1 MRRAAILQRR
11 LSSVTATTSSSS
23 SFGGDDVHPQ
33 SSLFLLKRYLS
44 AAAAVPEQKLSMD
57 DKNFLD
63 GSYDVELLPT
73 GQIRYRSPHNRVIG
87 PALVPP
93 QSFDS
98 PLPAIDCFDDWDV
111 GALVERKKKKQ
122 FLEQKQKEKREV
134 LEYQIELPMRGLFSV
149 LVERKSQL
157 RIKEESP
164 ENLEF
169 VARRER
175 QRRVENES
183 VNDEIKRYREM
194 SEQMAQV
201 GAGANL
207 PAVRQLLTSFYEPL
221 MVGVERE
228 QNMISEGVPG
238 FDRRV
243 YGPYLQLLGA
253 DKIAVISLHT
263 IISMLMRGVEKTRG
277 DVFRDHSREH
287 GEAGSVKF
295 VRLASSLGRVI
306 EAGVNL
312 SRLQTREK
320 LLSARYRAGLIN
332 MEDIVETFNQERHAG
347 ENEMI
352 AEREREEKIANIDRE
367 IREKNLIKESDI
379 TSTMLQ
385 RDSTKKLK
393 SVRAVSEQAKKALD
407 NADWGSVLHLKV
419 GAAIIAIVLDVLPGP
434 ETAETGEKIEV
445 PAFYHDYSLEPNAYQ
460 GWKQKASPNNRS
472 GTVHWHDSFFRF
484 VHSATLARARSAITR
499 HKPMIV
505 PPRPWE
511 SYNKG
516 GYLNSNSVVMR
527 GNYSRDGPS
536 DGQMKLLAER
546 VGEYDNVFGALNVLG
561 STAWVINTDILEV
574 IEQVWREK
582 KYAGGF
588 GGGIANIPP
597 RAELNLPNWPS
608 SEFRLRRER
617 NGPLYATALPSSR
630 EVGEFMR
637 ALNRVKQT
645 NRELHSQ
652 RCDFAIKLQVARE
665 MKNEERIY
673 FPHNVDFRGRAY
685 TMHAHLNHIGSDF
698 CRGTLKFAD
707 AKPLGENGLDWL
719 FIQCANLYGGG
730 ADKLP
735 LHQRVE
741 FSKLNLEKIKK
752 SAEDPL
758 GPEGSWWQDA
768 DDPWQCLAT
777 CMEIIKAINSKDPAK
792 YMCNL
797 PVHQDGSCNGL
808 QHYAAL
814 GRDFAG
820 GRAVNLVPADR
831 GADVYTGIA
840 NVLRGIVQKDIENC
854 DYKDEESV
862 ERMKLAKLLI
872 DQVDRKLVK
881 QTVMTSVYGVT
892 FVGARMQI
900 SARLKE
906 RVGFESESVRYRVA
920 AYAAKRTLDALN
932 DMFQNARE
940 VMGWLTHCASVVTK
954 VNAPVQWT
962 TPLGLPVLQPYRNQ
976 TQKSVRTLLQT
987 FVLRSEDE
995 KQKVNKSKQRSAFP
1009 PNYIHSI
1016 DSTHMMMTALEC
1028 SRANITFAGVHD
1040 SFWTHAGDV
1049 PVMSRILREKFIEL
1063 HETPLLDN
1071 LYEELKSTYPE
1082 VAGEFLPPPEYGD
1095 LDIETV
1101 RDSAY
1106 FFS

>member
-1 MRRAAILQRR
+1 
-11 LSSVTATTSSSS
+11 
-23 SFGGDDVHPQ
+23 
-33 SSLFLLKRYLS
+33 
-44 AAAAVPEQKLSMD
+44 VPEQLHAQKLTI

-63 GSYDVELLPT
+63 GANDVELLPT
-73 GQIRYRSPHNRVIG
+73 GQIRYRSPHHRVIG

-98 PLPAIDCFDDWDV
+98 PLPAIDDFDDLDV
-111 GALVERKKKKQ
+111 GALVGQKTTTKRRLFEQ
-122 FLEQKQKEKREV
+122 QEQQQQQQKQDVED
-134 LEYQIELPMRGLFSV
+134 QIELPLRGLFSV

-164 ENLEF
+164 ENLEYI
-169 VARRER
+169 ARRER

-221 MVGVERE
+221 VVGIERE
-228 QNMISEGVPG
+228 QSMISEGVPG
-238 FDRRV
+238 IDRKV

-263 IISMLMRGVEKTRG
+263 IISMLMRGEERKKN
-277 DVFRDHSREH
+277 DVFSDAANEH
-287 GEAGSVKF
+287 GGQAGSVKF
-295 VRLASSLGRVI
+295 IRLASSLGRVI
-306 EAGVNL
+306 EAEVNL
-312 SRLQTREK
+312 SRLQMREK

-332 MEDIVETFNQERHAG
+332 MEDIVETFNQERHEG
-347 ENEMI
+347 EQEMI
-352 AEREREEKIANIDRE
+352 AEREREEKIASIDRE
-367 IREKNLIKESDI
+367 IREKNLLKESDMM
-379 TSTMLQ
+379 STMLQ

-393 SVRAVSEQAKKALD
+393 TVRAVSEQAKKALD

-419 GAAIIAIVLDVLPGP
+419 GAAIIAIVLDVCKIKVPGP

-445 PAFYHDYSLEPNAYQ
+445 PAFYHDYSLEPNAFR
-460 GWKQKASPNNRS
+460 GWKQKASPNNRF

-484 VHSATLARARSAITR
+484 VHSATLARARSVITR

-505 PPRPWE
+505 APRPWE

-527 GNYSRDGPS
+527 GNYSREGPS
-536 DGQMKLLAER
+536 AAQMKLLADR

-561 STAWVINTDILEV
+561 STGWVINTDILEV
-574 IEQVWREK
+574 VEQVWREK
-582 KYAGGF
+582 KYAGGL

-617 NGPLYATALPSSR
+617 NGPLYATALPSAK

-637 ALNRVKQT
+637 VLSRTKQT

-652 RCDFAIKLQVARE
+652 RCDFAIKLEVARE

-735 LHQRVE
+735 LHQRIE
-741 FSKLNLEKIKK
+741 FSKLNLENIKK

-777 CMEIIKAINSKDPAK
+777 CMEINKATNSKDPAK

-854 DYKDEESV
+854 DYKDEQSV

-900 SARLKE
+900 QSRLKE
-906 RVGFESESVRYRVA
+906 RVGFENESVRYRVA
-920 AYAAKRTLDALN
+920 SYAAKRTLDALN

-954 VNAPVQWT
+954 INAPVQWT
-962 TPLGLPVLQPYRNQ
+962 TPLGLPVLQPYRNK

-1063 HETPLLDN
+1063 HKAPLLDN

-1101 RDSAY
+1101 RDSTY

>member
-1 MRRAAILQRR
+1 ME
-11 LSSVTATTSSSS
+11 LS
-23 SFGGDDVHPQ
+23 
-33 SSLFLLKRYLS
+33 
-44 AAAAVPEQKLSMD
+44 
-57 DKNFLD
+57 
-63 GSYDVELLPT
+63 PT
-73 GQIRYRSPHNRVIG
+73 GQIRYRSPLNRVIG

-98 PLPAIDCFDDWDV
+98 PLPAIDEFDDLDV
-111 GALVERKKKKQ
+111 GASIEQ
-122 FLEQKQKEKREV
+122 SQKQKKRTRQKQKQEATFLEK
-134 LEYQIELPMRGLFSV
+134 QIEVPLRGLFSV

-164 ENLEF
+164 ENLNYI
-169 VARRER
+169 ARRER

-194 SEQMAQV
+194 SEQMARV

-207 PAVRQLLTSFYEPL
+207 PAVRKLLTSFYEPL
-221 MVGVERE
+221 MVGIERE
-228 QNMISEGVPG
+228 QSMISEGVPG
-238 FDRRV
+238 IDRRV

-263 IISMLMRGVEKTRG
+263 MISMLMRGEEKRKLE
-277 DVFRDHSREH
+277 VFSDREGEH
-287 GEAGSVKF
+287 GQAGSVKF
-295 VRLASSLGRVI
+295 IRLASSLGKAI
-306 EAGVNL
+306 EAEVNL
-312 SRLQTREK
+312 SRLQMREK

-332 MEDIVETFNQERHAG
+332 MEDLIETFNQERYEG

-352 AEREREEKIANIDRE
+352 ADREREEKIANIDRE
-367 IREKNLIKESDI
+367 IREKNLLKESD
-379 TSTMLQ
+379 MLNTIY
-385 RDSTKKLK
+385 RGGSTKKLK
-393 SVRAVSEQAKKALD
+393 TVRAVSEQAKKALD
-407 NADWGSVLHLKV
+407 NADWGPILHLKV
-419 GAAIIAIVLDVLPGP
+419 GAAIIAIVLDVCKIKVPGP
-434 ETAETGEKIEV
+434 ETVETGEKIEV

-460 GWKQKASPNNRS
+460 GWKQKASPNNRW

-484 VHSATLARARSAITR
+484 VHSATLARARSAITK

-505 PPRPWE
+505 APRPWE
-511 SYNKG
+511 SYNEG

-527 GNYSRDGPS
+527 GKYSRDGPS
-536 DGQMKLLAER
+536 DAQMKLLAER

-561 STAWVINTDILEV
+561 ATAWMINTDILEV
-574 IEQVWREK
+574 VEQVWREK

-588 GGGIANIPP
+588 GGGIANVPP

-617 NGPLYATALPSSR
+617 NGPLYATALPSAK

-637 ALNRVKQT
+637 VLNRTKQT

-652 RCDFAIKLQVARE
+652 RCDFAIKIEVARE
-665 MKNEERIY
+665 MRNEERIY

-698 CRGTLKFAD
+698 CRGILKFAD
-707 AKPLGENGLDWL
+707 AKPLGRNGLDWL
-719 FIQCANLYGGG
+719 FIQCANLYGSG

-741 FSKLNLEKIKK
+741 FGKLNLENIKK

-758 GPEGSWWQDA
+758 GPDGSWWQDA

-777 CMEIIKAINSKDPAK
+777 CMEITKATNSKDPAK
-792 YMCNL
+792 FMCNL
-797 PVHQDGSCNGL
+797 PIHQDGSCNGL

-820 GRAVNLVPADR
+820 GQAVNLVPADR

-854 DYKDEESV
+854 DYKDEQSV

-900 SARLKE
+900 QARLKE
-906 RVGFESESVRYRVA
+906 RVGFENESVRYRVA

-940 VMGWLTHCASVVTK
+940 VMEWLTHCASVVTK

-962 TPLGLPVLQPYRNQ
+962 TPLGLPVLQPYRNK

-1063 HETPLLDN
+1063 HKAPLLDN

-1101 RDSAY
+1101 RDSTY

>member
-98 PLPAIDCFDDWDV
+98 PLPAIDYFDDWDV

-306 EAGVNL
+306 EAEVNL

-419 GAAIIAIVLDVLPGP
+419 GAAIIAIVLDVCKIKVPGP
-434 ETAETGEKIEV
+434 ETAETGEKIEPV
-445 PAFYHDYSLEPNAYQ
+445 RTIDRGQ
-460 GWKQKASPNNRS
+460 CI
-472 GTVHWHDSFFRF
+472 GTILFFRF

-536 DGQMKLLAER
+536 DGQMKLLVER